1 MMLIRCKFE
10 LNQNGNSMVRTLT
23 VDIINDKAIQL
34 LYDLEG
40 LQLIRIHNKKSQTEN
55 RADFVKKYKG
65 SMTKQSIQDIDQQ
78 INEMRNEWE

>member
-1 MMLIRCKFE
+1 
-10 LNQNGNSMVRTLT
+10 MVRTLT
-23 VDIINDKAIQL
+23 LDIINDKAIQL

-40 LQLIRIHNKKSQTEN
+40 LQLIRIHNQKSQIEN
-55 RADFVKKYKG
+55 RVDFVKKYKG